1 MASLNEVKLI
11 GDLTRD
17 PELKKTNGGR
27 DVCSF
32 SIATNRSYTDKQGKK
47 NDEPEYHNIVAW
59 GKLAEICGKYLVK
72 GKQVYIGGRIKTRSW
87 ETDSGEK
94 KYRTEIIAE
103 DMLMLGGARGGENKP
118 REENSTHG
126 EGDEEINDG
135 VRMEDIPF

>member
-11 GDLTRD
+11 GNLTRD
-17 PELKKTNGGR
+17 PELKKTNGGQ

-32 SIATNRSYTDKQGKK
+32 SIATNRSYTDTQGTKH
-47 NDEPEYHNIVAW
+47 DDPDYHNIVAW

>member
-11 GDLTRD
+11 GNLTRD
-17 PELKKTNGGR
+17 PELKKTNGGQ